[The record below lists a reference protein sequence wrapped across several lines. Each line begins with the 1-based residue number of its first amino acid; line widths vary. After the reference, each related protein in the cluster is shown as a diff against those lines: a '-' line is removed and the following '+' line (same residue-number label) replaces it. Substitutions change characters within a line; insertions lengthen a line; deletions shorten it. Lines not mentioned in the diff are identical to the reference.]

1 MRCTGLTACRPPTR
15 ACGFGWRGHLA
26 GFLIPPSDDFVQGY
40 DAYAG
45 DKRGME
51 CDMQVTPFKHDCP
64 LGLFWWLWLWEEARK
79 IKQL

>member
-1 MRCTGLTACRPPTR
+1 
-15 ACGFGWRGHLA
+15 
-26 GFLIPPSDDFVQGY
+26 VQGY